1 MKTRSIRRH
10 KRELYWI
17 IAIKFLVASFVAR
30 HVITSPN
37 PGTQVPRYYKYQ
49 PNLVEFK
56 INVCQAKIVLVTIAV
71 NMYLVLLIA
80 LVSLTVGAV
89 NIVDLSDVEWTL
101 KNDGNNIS
109 VPGKVPSH
117 VHLDLHAS
125 NVIDDPYYGLNDFNM
140 RWIALSNWTY
150 TSELLGLSP
159 AGNSST
165 FLLFN
170 GLDIFSDIRLCSQS
184 VASTNNQFRQY
195 FFNVTDILS
204 SCESSSPELQI
215 QFGSAPKIAEDI
227 ANQPGQ
233 ETWPWGVEGLFEFTH
248 RQFIRKEQ
256 SDFGWDWGPAFAP
269 AGIWQKA
276 WVLQFHEDEIYVRNS
291 LLDIYREGQ
300 LNNLP
305 PDQTANWVLNASVDV
320 IGAVPEGAK
329 MNFKI
334 IDVATQQEVSSGAL
348 SNVTNDGDV
357 ITGLAVL
364 AAEDYRLWWPN
375 GLGPQDLYNIT
386 IEIVSGP
393 GKIISSI
400 TKRTGFRTIVLNM
413 DVISEEEVSKGI
425 APGNHWHFEINGQP
439 FYAKGS
445 NFIPPDAFWPR
456 VTPARIRQLFDSTV
470 AGNQNMLRVWA
481 SGAYSPDF
489 MYDIADE
496 LGILLWSE
504 FPFSDSLYPVDQDFL
519 ENCRL
524 EAVYQVRRI
533 NHHPSLA
540 LWAGGNEIESL
551 ELSNVKSSAP
561 ELYDRYQQEYETL
574 FLHTLLPAVYGNSR
588 SITYTPSSTSNGY
601 LSINFNNSIPIT
613 ERYDNA
619 TPGAIYGD
627 TDYYNYHLDQAFNT
641 SSYPVGRFANE
652 FGFHSM
658 PSINSWKQAVAK
670 EDLSFNSS
678 TVVLRNHHYPAGGL
692 NTTNFANASKGMGE
706 MTVAAQ
712 TYYPVPSKTDPLA
725 NFSAWIHTTQIFQA
739 DFYKSQIQF
748 YRIGSGRPQYQLG
761 SLYWQLEDIWQAPTW
776 AGIEYDGRWKVLH
789 SVAKDIYQPV
799 IIAPLW
805 NLTTGIL
812 EVYAV
817 SDLWDEVKGTAN
829 LGWVSWNGTVINLDA
844 EVREVDFTVG
854 ALNTTLLASLNID
867 ELKASSTLNASD
879 VVFVANLTAS
889 GTPPNAEATKTYT
902 HTNWFTP
909 TPLASAALVDPG
921 LSVEHDDGT
930 DEFVVRAEKGTSI
943 WTWVSLE
950 EEDADEVIVAFDENG
965 FLLKKGEEKRIGY
978 NVISGSGKKAGWVS
992 RVGVSSIWD
1001 NTLP

>member
-1 MKTRSIRRH
+1 MY
-10 KRELYWI
+10 L
-17 IAIKFLVASFVAR
+17 ALLVAVA
-30 HVITSPN
+30 S
-37 PGTQVPRYYKYQ
+37 
-49 PNLVEFK
+49 L
-56 INVCQAKIVLVTIAV
+56 IVDAI
-71 NMYLVLLIA
+71 
-80 LVSLTVGAV
+80 GV
-89 NIVDLSDVEWTL
+89 NIVDLSDANWTL
-101 KNDGNNIS
+101 QNGGMNIS

-117 VHLDLHAS
+117 VHLDLYAS
-125 NVIDDPYYGLNDFNM
+125 NVIDDPYYGLNDFDL

-150 TSELLGLSP
+150 TSKLLVP
-159 AGNSST
+159 SSAEDT
-165 FLLFN
+165 STILLFN
-170 GLDIFSDIRLCSQS
+170 GLDTFADIRLCSQP
-184 VASTNNQFRQY
+184 VANTNNQFRQY

-204 SCESSSPELQI
+204 GCASSPPELRVH
-215 QFGSAPKIAEDI
+215 FGSAPRIAEQI
-227 ANQPGQ
+227 ANEPGQ
-233 ETWPWGVEGLFEFTH
+233 ETWPWGIEGLFEFTH

-276 WVLQFHEDEIYVRNS
+276 WALQLGGDEIYSRNS

-320 IGAVPEGAK
+320 IGTVPEGSG

-334 IDVATQQEVSSGAL
+334 VDLDTQEEVSSGAL
-348 SNVTNDGDV
+348 SNITNDGDV

-364 AAEDYRLWWPN
+364 AADDYKLWWPN
-375 GLGPQDLYNIT
+375 GLGSQDLYNIT

-393 GKIISSI
+393 GKILTSV

-413 DVISEEEVSKGI
+413 GAISEEELSKGI
-425 APGNHWHFEINGQP
+425 APGNNWHFEINGQP

-456 VTPARIRQLFDSTV
+456 VTPDRIRQLFNSAV

-504 FPFSDSLYPVDQDFL
+504 FEYSDSLYPVDPDFL

-524 EAVYQVRRI
+524 EAVYQVRRV

-540 LWAGGNEIESL
+540 LWAGGNELESV
-551 ELSNVKSSAP
+551 ELGALTPNTP
-561 ELYDRYQQEYETL
+561 EYYRYQQEYETL
-574 FLHTLLPAVYGNSR
+574 FLRTLLPAVYGNSH
-588 SITYTPSSTSNGY
+588 SISYTPSSTSNGY
-601 LSINFNNSIPIT
+601 LSLDFNNSIPMA
-613 ERYDNA
+613 ERYNNA
-619 TPGAIYGD
+619 TPGEIYGD
-627 TDYYNYHLDQAFNT
+627 SDHYNYHADQAFNT

-658 PSINSWKQAVAK
+658 PSINSWKQAVSK
-670 EDLSFNSS
+670 EDLHFNSS
-678 TVVLRNHHYPAGGL
+678 TIVLRNHHYPAGGL
-692 NTTNFANASKGMGE
+692 NTSNFANSSKGMGE

-712 TYYPVPSKTDPLA
+712 LYYPVPAKTDPLA

-739 DFYKSQIQF
+739 DYYKSQIQF
-748 YRIGSGRPQYQLG
+748 YRIGSGRPEHQLG

-789 SVAKDIYQPV
+789 SVAKDIYQDV

-829 LGWVSWNGTVINLDA
+829 LGWVSWDGTAANIGTEA
-844 EVREVDFTVG
+844 KEVNFIVG
-854 ALNTTLLASLNID
+854 GLNATLLATLNIG
-867 ELKASSTLNASD
+867 ELKSNSTLNARD

-889 GTPPNAEATKTYT
+889 GTPPNSEATKTYT
-902 HTNWFTP
+902 HSNWWTP

-921 LSVEHDDGT
+921 LTVEHDNST
-930 DEFVVRAEKGTSI
+930 EEFVIRAEKGTSI

-950 EEDADEVIVAFDENG
+950 EDDADEVIVAFEENG
-965 FLLKKGEEKRIGY
+965 FLLRKGEEKRIKH
-978 NVISGSGKKAGWVS
+978 NVMKDSGKKVGWES
-992 RVGVSSIWD
+992 RVGASSIWD